1 MSEPMKSAL
10 KNESGMTLVESM
22 IAILILLFGLL
33 ALAQAIAFSVV
44 ASKTFGRDSGLA
56 TAAAHDKMEE
66 LVGLPFGDTT
76 TNLTEAPPYGADG
89 TGLAPGGSF
98 YPADPVEGYTDTLDV
113 TGARTASAA
122 DIAYTRQWQVV
133 DETATRKRIIVSVR
147 SNKSFNYGTPPSTV
161 LVTQKTP

>member
-10 KNESGMTLVESM
+10 KNESGMPLVESM

-33 ALAQAIAFSVV
+33 ALAQAIAFSVI
-44 ASKTFGRDSGLA
+44 ASKTYGRDSGLA

-76 TNLTEAPPYGADG
+76 TNLAEDPPYGAAG
-89 TGLAPGGSF
+89 TGLAAGGSF
-98 YPADPVEGYTDTLDV
+98 YPADPVEGYSDALDV
-113 TGARTASAA
+113 AGARTASAS
-122 DIAYTRQWQVV
+122 DIAYTRQWQVIN
-133 DETATRKRIIVSVR
+133 ETAARKKIIVSVR
-147 SNKSFNYGTPPSTV
+147 SNKSFDYGTAPSTV